1 MIKLSNITLNFGQ
14 NTVFDNLSVDIELGS
29 KCCISGPSG
38 KGKSS
43 VLKIIQGFLI
53 PQSGDVY
60 VNQLKLSD
68 KTISSIRELISW
80 VPQNID
86 LPVESGE
93 ELSRLLKMSRK
104 DEEKILEN
112 IEKVG
117 LDKSFYTRSFKE
129 ISGGQKQRI
138 VLSVCTARQKPILML
153 DEPTSSLDEGSVD
166 LVVEMIN
173 SLSDVTVLST
183 SHNENW
189 IRKATKVIKL

>member
-14 NTVFDNLSVDIELGS
+14 NTVFDNLSVDIEEGS

-68 KTISSIRELISW
+68 KTITSIRELISW

-93 ELSRLLKMSRK
+93 ELARLLKMSRK

-166 LVVEMIN
+166 LVVEMVN
-173 SLSDVTVLST
+173 SLSDVTVIST